1 MECYE
6 KSCLKLWEINFQVFF
21 YVKVPQDDYKMNG
34 WEEKFGRGGGLRNLI
49 RFIGVPVFSNLLTDR
64 VSMVVKEGL

>member
-6 KSCLKLWEINFQVFF
+6 KSCLKLWEIIFQVFF

-34 WEEKFGRGGGLRNLI
+34 WEEKLGGGRNLI